1 MEISPRRWGWRSL
14 VGAWG
19 AYWAG
24 LAGVTLGP
32 FALYVWKLAQIPGNH
47 GTVSL
52 NMGDD
57 GLHLTALR
65 DGAAAWNASVS
76 LGTFALWVAVPPLA
90 IWLLWLL
97 MRPSPADRAQ
107 LREGASLGELPG
119 GAQDEFTVRG
129 ASARAPSPVERRERE
144 Q

>member
-1 MEISPRRWGWRSL
+1 
-14 VGAWG
+14 
-19 AYWAG
+19 
-24 LAGVTLGP
+24 
-32 FALYVWKLAQIPGNH
+32 
-47 GTVSL
+47 
-52 NMGDD
+52 MGDD